1 MGIFLQV
8 PTQIDQFANIAEL
21 VLLHSVGA
29 YVPSEDMV
37 LVMDVARF
45 KYPPHVSLCC
55 EDTPRPCLL
64 LLVKEECGQTTTFIL
79 RAYTVGS
86 PGIIVGSNALHQ
98 RVEWFVF
105 FSKRFHCL

>member
-1 MGIFLQV
+1 MGISLQV
-8 PTQIDQFANIAEL
+8 PTQIDQLANIAEL

-64 LLVKEECGQTTTFIL
+64 LLVKEECGQTQHLFCVLIQWVPL
-79 RAYTVGS
+79 ELLWEAMLSINEWNGS
-86 PGIIVGSNALHQ
+86 FLCV
-98 RVEWFVF
+98 
-105 FSKRFHCL
+105 RFHCL

>member
-1 MGIFLQV
+1 M
-8 PTQIDQFANIAEL
+8 
-21 VLLHSVGA
+21 GA

-55 EDTPRPCLL
+55 EDTTKTLSPLAREGR
-64 LLVKEECGQTTTFIL
+64 VWTDATFIL

-86 PGIIVGSNALHQ
+86 PGIIVGSNALH
-98 RVEWFVF
+98 
-105 FSKRFHCL
+105 